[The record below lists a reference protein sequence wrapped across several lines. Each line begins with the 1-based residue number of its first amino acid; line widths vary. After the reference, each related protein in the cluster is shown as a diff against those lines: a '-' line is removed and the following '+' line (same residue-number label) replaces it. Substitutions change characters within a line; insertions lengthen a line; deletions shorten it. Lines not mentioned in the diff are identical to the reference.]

1 MRKKPLQPPTTMSS
15 MVCSLNN
22 SQTVHKLCFYH
33 RGKGEEATETGK
45 PIFWS
50 LSQHR
55 WSGNILTI
63 HPIVGHSR
71 FRRLLQPCEDYLNMS
86 DEEKEPRILADPSFP
101 GCICHTLA
109 RATHTGHSWSWNEIN
124 HLLSEGSSLG
134 FL

>member
-1 MRKKPLQPPTTMSS
+1 MGKILVQPPTAMSS
-15 MVCSLNN
+15 IVCSLNG

-33 RGKGEEATETGK
+33 HEKGEEATGK
-45 PIFWS
+45 PVFWS
-50 LSQHR
+50 LSQYR
-55 WSGNILTI
+55 WPGNILTT

-71 FRRLLQPCEDYLNMS
+71 FRRLSQPCKDYLNMS
-86 DEEKEPRILADPSFP
+86 DEEKEPRNLADPSFP
-101 GCICHTLA
+101 GCTCHTLA